1 MKRVY
6 KTLNAIQV
14 VYDEIVGLFYDIK
27 ELAID
32 YRGNLITLCVPV
44 AVAIL
49 NHNRA
54 DAGMFFIFFEKRST
68 VSHTIETKY
77 QYIRST
83 LEDTT
88 IQINPTNS
96 ADEGIF

>member
-1 MKRVY
+1 
-6 KTLNAIQV
+6 
-14 VYDEIVGLFYDIK
+14 
-27 ELAID
+27 
-32 YRGNLITLCVPV
+32 
-44 AVAIL
+44 
-49 NHNRA
+49 
-54 DAGMFFIFFEKRST
+54 MFFLFSLKKRST
-68 VSHTIETKY
+68 VSYTIETKY